1 MPSQNQSS
9 FQPSQNMGFSS
20 KFGLKNDEICD
31 VDNGQMQVLKDDE
44 YLSNFQDDLK
54 LRHREF

>member
-1 MPSQNQSS
+1 M

-31 VDNGQMQVLKDDE
+31 VDNGQLQVIKDDE
-44 YLSNFQDDLK
+44 YLSNY
-54 LRHREF
+54 